1 MLYKPSIIPNE
12 ENSKTK
18 IYSDVSERAFK
29 LRNTKHKKTLSNIKY
44 QTDTELSSKY
54 WNIIS
59 ANKTSE
65 ISWQIFGTL
74 RSYNQSSKL
83 CNLCLNE
90 KLIIALHGN
99 DNMLNNRSEVI
110 SKCRYRNKYMLAN
123 SDSKD

>member
-12 ENSKTK
+12 KNSKTK
-18 IYSDVSERAFK
+18 IYYDVSETAFK
-29 LRNTKHKKTLSNIKY
+29 LRNAKHKKILSNIKY
-44 QTDTELSSKY
+44 QTDTELSNEY

-59 ANKTSE
+59 ANKTSKT
-65 ISWQIFGTL
+65 SWQIFGTL

-83 CNLCLNE
+83 CILCLNE
-90 KLIIALHGN
+90 KLIMALHGN